1 MRVNSVHTPVRVGA
15 LTLWPLMSVY
25 EFLLR
30 THTPGAVLG
39 AGHCSGENSGPSPA
53 LQELVKWCRQT
64 PVWQSVDKHAVR
76 VLGSAVESRPVAP
89 EQHGRTCPCPSPHLR
104 QQPLT
109 CLAAQPRTL
118 DTPSPPQPAA
128 LGASCFSGSDSWSLT
143 PLSSR
148 PPSSHVQCPLR
159 WAVTWDF
166 CPVGCA
172 FPTAAEGSSQAIR
185 PGHSLALSP
194 ATPACLTQTNL
205 KPFSWLC
212 SFRLPPAVPASSP
225 DALLPPSAPGL
236 QTLTVP
242 CTREH
247 EPLQDASHRLQ
258 GSSPRHPHSHS
269 RTAFG
274 STPR

>member
-1 MRVNSVHTPVRVGA
+1 MV
-15 LTLWPLMSVY
+15 
-25 EFLLR
+25 
-30 THTPGAVLG
+30 
-39 AGHCSGENSGPSPA
+39 
-53 LQELVKWCRQT
+53 QT
-64 PVWQSVDKHAVR
+64 DTSLQSVDKHAVR
-76 VLGSAVESRPVAP
+76 GPRQRCEPRPVAP

-118 DTPSPPQPAA
+118 DTPSPAA
-128 LGASCFSGSDSWSLT
+128 CSPGRPCFSGSDSWSLT

-148 PPSSHVQCPLR
+148 PPSSHVQCLGQL
-159 WAVTWDF
+159 
-166 CPVGCA
+166 GCLGLLPCGVCLPA
-172 FPTAAEGSSQAIR
+172 AAEGSSQAIR

-212 SFRLPPAVPASSP
+212 SLVSFPVALVLPP

-247 EPLQDASHRLQ
+247 EPLSGRFPPPPGLFPQT
-258 GSSPRHPHSHS
+258 SSQPLPYCLR
-269 RTAFG
+269 